1 MGNFLIEA
9 QTAEPALSQMHAQF
23 LHQLALAGDA
33 VRITDQKNAQQKFEI
48 NRWLTGPAAAVLQ
61 LFAHAKLMCFS
72 GT

>member
-33 VRITDQKNAQQKFEI
+33 
-48 NRWLTGPAAAVLQ
+48 
-61 LFAHAKLMCFS
+61 
-72 GT
+72 